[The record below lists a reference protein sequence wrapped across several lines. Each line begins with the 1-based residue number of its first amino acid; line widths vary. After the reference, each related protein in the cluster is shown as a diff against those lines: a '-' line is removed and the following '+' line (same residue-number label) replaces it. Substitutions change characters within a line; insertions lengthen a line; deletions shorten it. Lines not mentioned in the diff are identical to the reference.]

1 MCHNISMKKSRLL
14 LIPLVLL
21 LSSCASNGMSLKIDF
36 SDGDTHSAGPDRERS
51 SSNGGTLSYSYMSNT
66 DLDNTGLTKATL
78 SFTNIDESKSDI
90 KDEELLKSF
99 LTVDNNILT
108 GVDNPHY
115 VSTKD
120 DGTFFVGAD
129 SSYVDGMIT
138 LYFNVNIKNIE
149 ITAKPYYYIS
159 TAFNEEVL
167 NYDHDVCIAINNTG
181 YIKLDQNVN
190 EETKEVPSS
199 TLKYHLD
206 EASGAITIKV
216 GKRRA
221 IFEKIDL
228 YY

>member
-14 LIPLVLL
+14 LIPLVLFL
-21 LSSCASNGMSLKIDF
+21 TGCNNQIEIGFSN
-36 SDGDTHSAGPDRERS
+36 GDTHSAGSDRETS
-51 SSNGGTLSYSYMSNT
+51 SKEGGVISYSYMNNAT
-66 DLDNTGLTKATL
+66 LDNTGLNKATL
-78 SFTNIDESKSDI
+78 TFANINTSKSDI
-90 KDEELLKSF
+90 EDKELIMSYLS
-99 LTVDNNILT
+99 VDQDILT

-120 DGTFFVGAD
+120 DGTFFIGAD

-149 ITAKPYYYIS
+149 ITTKPYYSIS
-159 TAFNEEVL
+159 TAFNEETL
-167 NYDHDVCIAINNTG
+167 TIDHEVCIAVNNTG
-181 YIKLDQNVN
+181 YIKLNEQVN
-190 EETKEVPSS
+190 EENKEVSS
-199 TLKYHLD
+199 SKLSYHL
-206 EASGAITIKV
+206 EQAAGAVTIKV

>member
-1 MCHNISMKKSRLL
+1 MCHNVSMKKSRLL
-14 LIPLVLL
+14 LLPLVLL
-21 LSSCASNGMSLKIDF
+21 LSSCNSELEFGFSN
-36 SDGDTHSAGPDRERS
+36 GDTHSAGPDRPIS
-51 SSNGGTLSYSYMSNT
+51 SRDGGELSYSYMSNPS
-66 DLDNTGLTKATL
+66 LDNTGLTKATL
-78 SFTNIDESKSDI
+78 TFGNINKSQSDI
-90 KDEELLKSF
+90 QDKELLMTY
-99 LTVDNNILT
+99 LTMDNSILT

-149 ITAKPYYYIS
+149 ITAKPYYSIS

-167 NYDHDVCIAINNTG
+167 TLDHEVCIAVNNTG
-181 YIKLDQNVN
+181 YIKLNENVN
-190 EETKEVPSS
+190 EETNEVSS
-199 TLKYHLD
+199 TTLNYHLD
-206 EASGAITIKV
+206 EPAGAVTIKV

>member
-1 MCHNISMKKSRLL
+1 MCHNGSMKKSRLL

-21 LSSCASNGMSLKIDF
+21 LSSCNGELEFGFSN
-36 SDGDTHSAGPDRERS
+36 GDTHSAGPDRSTS
-51 SSNGGTLSYSYMSNT
+51 SKEGGVISYSYMNNT
-66 DLDNTGLTKATL
+66 SLDNTGLTKATL
-78 SFTNIDESKSDI
+78 TFENINKSQSDI
-90 KDEELLKSF
+90 QDKELLLSY

-120 DGTFFVGAD
+120 DGTFFIGAD

-149 ITAKPYYYIS
+149 ITAKPYYSIS
-159 TAFNEEVL
+159 TAFNEEEL
-167 NYDHDVCIAINNTG
+167 SYDHDVCIAINNTG

-190 EETKEVPSS
+190 EETNEVPSS
-199 TLKYHLD
+199 TLNYHLD
-206 EASGAITIKV
+206 ESAGAITIKV

>member
-1 MCHNISMKKSRLL
+1 MRKSRLL
-14 LIPLVLL
+14 FIPLVLL
-21 LSSCASNGMSLKIDF
+21 LSSCNSKLDIGFSN
-36 SDGDTHSAGPDRERS
+36 GDTHSAGPDRSAS
-51 SSNGGTLSYSYMSNT
+51 SKEGGAISYSYMNNAS
-66 DLDNTGLTKATL
+66 LDNTGLTKAEL
-78 SFTNIDESKSDI
+78 SFTNINTSKSDI
-90 KDEELLKSF
+90 KDEELLMSY
-99 LTVDNNILT
+99 LSVDNNILT

-120 DGTFFVGAD
+120 DGTFFIGAD

-149 ITAKPYYYIS
+149 ITAKPYYSIS
-159 TAFNEEVL
+159 TAFNEETL
-167 NYDHDVCIAINNTG
+167 SYDHDVCIAVNNTG

-190 EETKEVPSS
+190 EETNEVPSS
-199 TLKYHLD
+199 TLAYHLE

>member
-14 LIPLVLL
+14 LLPLVILL
-21 LSSCASNGMSLKIDF
+21 AGCNNQIEIGFSN
-36 SDGDTHSAGPDRERS
+36 GDTHSAGPDRETS
-51 SSNGGTLSYSYMSNT
+51 SREGGVISYSYMNNAP
-66 DLDNTGLTKATL
+66 LDNTGLNKATL
-78 SFTNIDESKSDI
+78 TFANINTSKSDI
-90 KDEELLKSF
+90 EDKELLMSY
-99 LTVDNNILT
+99 LSVDQDILT

-129 SSYVDGMIT
+129 SSYVDGMLT

-149 ITAKPYYYIS
+149 ITAKPYYSIS
-159 TAFNEEVL
+159 TAFNEEAL
-167 NYDHDVCIAINNTG
+167 TIDHEVCIAINNTG
-181 YIKLDQNVN
+181 YIKLNEQVN
-190 EETKEVPSS
+190 EESKEVSS
-199 TLKYHLD
+199 SKLSYHLE
-206 EASGAITIKV
+206 EAAGAVTIKV

>member
-1 MCHNISMKKSRLL
+1 MKKSRLL
-14 LIPLVLL
+14 LLPLVILL
-21 LSSCASNGMSLKIDF
+21 TGCNNQIEIGFSN
-36 SDGDTHSAGPDRERS
+36 GDTHSAGPDRETS
-51 SSNGGTLSYSYMSNT
+51 SKEGGVISYSYMNNAT
-66 DLDNTGLTKATL
+66 LDNTGLTKATL
-78 SFTNIDESKSDI
+78 TFANINTSKSDI
-90 KDEELLKSF
+90 EDKELIMSYLN
-99 LTVDNNILT
+99 VDQDILT

-120 DGTFFVGAD
+120 DGTFFIGAD

-149 ITAKPYYYIS
+149 ITAKPYYSIS

-167 NYDHDVCIAINNTG
+167 TYDHEVCIAVNNTG
-181 YIKLDQNVN
+181 YIKLNEQVN
-190 EETKEVPSS
+190 EENKEVSS
-199 TLKYHLD
+199 SKLSYHL
-206 EASGAITIKV
+206 EQAAGAVTIKV